1 MNAFLIFLLEP
12 PQNPP
17 LRLAP
22 IEGAN
27 LNEFD
32 FIEHFYKRPNQ
43 THTWNEYN
51 LRPALIE
58 RLLSASDR
66 GLAVR

>member
-1 MNAFLIFLLEP
+1 MNALLVFLLQP
-12 PQNPP
+12 AKNPP

-32 FIEHFYKRPNQ
+32 VIQHFYGKHQ
-43 THTWNEYN
+43 MTHTWNEYRV
-51 LRPALIE
+51 RPHVVE
-58 RLLSASDR
+58 KV
-66 GLAVR
+66 LAR